1 MNRKFWI
8 WAIISALIAGKYAD
22 LLLNIVSKINLSL
35 QEELMLYGA
44 PALFILLG
52 MIIMGQY
59 E

>member
-52 MIIMGQY
+52 MIIMSQY